1 MERVAFQGVTNII
14 RFNWHFYVIAIGCIA
29 GCVIFHQYLL
39 ILLIVLSTVI
49 SLAVSWYVYDYSN
62 LYTLDWIDFP
72 GTHHLLNINAGFDE
86 TSILLSAKFPAAEL
100 TVFDFYDPAK
110 HTEISIERA
119 RKAYGPYP
127 GTMNISTDNIPLL
140 NADLICMMLAA
151 HEIRNR
157 EERIQFFSLLKERL
171 NDHGQM
177 LVLEH
182 LRDLPNF
189 MAYNIGFF
197 HFFSKKEWRR
207 TFTGAGFTIYKEIKV
222 TPFLSAFI
230 LQKNG
235 ITS

>member
-14 RFNWHFYVIAIGCIA
+14 RFNWHFYVIALACITGCI
-29 GCVIFHQYLL
+29 VFHQFLL
-39 ILLIVLSTVI
+39 ILLIVLGTVV
-49 SLAVSWYVYDYSN
+49 SLTVSWYVYDYSD
-62 LYTLDWIDFP
+62 LYTLDWMDFP
-72 GTHHLLNINAGFDE
+72 AIHQLVNINAGFDE
-86 TSILLSAKFPAAEL
+86 TSILLAEKFPGAAL

-127 GTMNISTDNIPLL
+127 GTINISTDDIPLVS
-140 NADLICMMLAA
+140 ADLICMMLAA
-151 HEIRNR
+151 HEIRNSA
-157 EERIQFFSLLKERL
+157 ERMMFFSLLKERL
-171 NDHGQM
+171 NDQGQM
-177 LVLEH
+177 IVLEH

-207 TFTGAGFTIYKEIKV
+207 TFTGAGLTIHKEIKV

>member
-1 MERVAFQGVTNII
+1 MN
-14 RFNWHFYVIAIGCIA
+14 
-29 GCVIFHQYLL
+29 
-39 ILLIVLSTVI
+39 
-49 SLAVSWYVYDYSN
+49 
-62 LYTLDWIDFP
+62 FP
-72 GTHHLLNINAGFDE
+72 GIHHLVNINAGFDE